1 MDWLKRLP
9 VVGPAATRLLRT
21 HAGRAYQRLDE
32 VHWDRLA
39 AAITFF
45 SFIAVFPLLSLGAS
59 ITAALL
65 GPDQV
70 RELQRQVA
78 EQVPL
83 SAERLDLAELVTN
96 AGTVGLIS
104 GSVLLVVGTRWV
116 GSLRECLRTVWR
128 KEEDPG
134 NPVVL
139 RLKDIAVLLGLA
151 VTGLCAVAG
160 SAFASSAVGWAAG
173 RLGLDE
179 GGVGS
184 VLLFL
189 AGLGIGILAD
199 FLMLSYLLTRLPRV
213 HPERRAVLFAGL
225 IGAVGFELLK
235 LLLSGYL
242 QGVAGKSMYG
252 AFGVPVALLLWI
264 SLMARLLLYCAA
276 WTATELPRPAGDH
289 AAGENPSGAGAPPSA
304 GARVPAGATASGTGV
319 SPEAPPASPPASPP
333 GTSRKPGSPQ
343 ASPAPSASPASTA
356 STASGTAE

>member
-65 GPDQV
+65 GPAQV

-83 SAERLDLAELVTN
+83 SAERLDLAGLVTN
-96 AGTVGLIS
+96 AGAVGLIS

-116 GSLRECLRTVWR
+116 GSLRECLRTVWL

-199 FLMLSYLLTRLPRV
+199 FLMLSYLLTRLPQV
-213 HPERRAVLFAGL
+213 HPERRAVIFAGL

-235 LLLSGYL
+235 LLLSSYL

-276 WTATELPRPAGDH
+276 WTATELPRPAG
-289 AAGENPSGAGAPPSA
+289 P
-304 GARVPAGATASGTGV
+304 TASGTGI
-319 SPEAPPASPPASPP
+319 SPAAPPASPASV
-333 GTSRKPGSPQ
+333 
-343 ASPAPSASPASTA
+343 ASAASAA
-356 STASGTAE
+356 STASGTAERPPEPPERPERPGSPRDGAPPAPAAASGGEP